1 MSQPG
6 SKATATGTI
15 PVVKRFRQRSE
26 LRHLLVRVGFLLLP
40 LQTGL
45 LCLQL
50 PQLLVCICQLLLQPS
65 CSNAVSGS
73 KKHHSNVIVRD

>member
-1 MSQPG
+1 MAQPG
-6 SKATATGTI
+6 SEATATRTI
-15 PVVKRFRQRSE
+15 PAVKRFPQRSE
-26 LRHLLVRVGFLLLP
+26 LRHLLVRVSFLLLP

-65 CSNAVSGS
+65 CSNAVPGS
-73 KKHHSNVIVRD
+73 KKVSQQCHPA